1 MPCCL
6 WHRLRLLLQVAG
18 QPDLQEVTT
27 STSWINAVKSS
38 IADDIIAMVT
48 AYEQVSI
55 DVAMAL
61 GEFNRDVLVAVSKLL
76 LVNFYLD
83 WLW

>member
-1 MPCCL
+1 MRP
-6 WHRLRLLLQVAG
+6 LLQVDG

-27 STSWINAVKSS
+27 STNWMNAVKSS
-38 IADDIIAMVT
+38 IVDDIIAMVT

-83 WLW
+83 